1 MKKLRMIVRID
12 NLVQKLID
20 DGIACWNDASRKNK
34 LIVTGTAKLF
44 DDIKAIEQLEDTR
57 VLIEKLENKEKPDGH
72 YR

>member
-1 MKKLRMIVRID
+1 MD

-44 DDIKAIEQLEDTR
+44 DDIKAIRAIRGYEGL
-57 VLIEKLENKEKPDGH
+57 N
-72 YR
+72 